1 MLQPLMTYGRFY
13 THPKKKFV
21 RGVVRGIPI
30 KGKNYLD
37 MGGQNW
43 HKSALDTFILPNS
56 KIQRLM
62 SFSDPI

>member
-13 THPKKKFV
+13 THPKKKIV

-37 MGGQNW
+37 MGVKTGINQPY
-43 HKSALDTFILPNS
+43 T
-56 KIQRLM
+56 RL
-62 SFSDPI
+62 